1 MAKRGNSE
9 LAALLADLR
18 RQVAEL
24 TGRIAAIEREVEP
37 TEESCITEEEILGIS
52 AAVAAYLGVRV
63 RIRQVRLV
71 TSAAWAQQGRASVQA
86 SHQLHS

>member
-1 MAKRGNSE
+1 MARGANSE
-9 LAALLADLR
+9 LAGLLADLR
-18 RQVAEL
+18 GQVAEL
-24 TGRIAAIEREVEP
+24 ADRIAAIEREAEQP
-37 TEESCITEEEILGIS
+37 EEGCTTEEEILAIS

-71 TSAAWAQQGRASVQA
+71 ASGAWAQQGRASVQA